1 MGRNTIYHYF
11 VEGEDE
17 EKLIQV
23 LKTDLRCIIP
33 GKVQKFN
40 VVDKKLNK
48 ARLMSLKMGT
58 SVVLVF
64 DTDTG
69 NIDIFS

>member
-40 VVDKKLNK
+40 V
-48 ARLMSLKMGT
+48 S
-58 SVVLVF
+58 
-64 DTDTG
+64 
-69 NIDIFS
+69 